1 MSGPLPADLVFREAA
16 LLSELVSEDQWRTAV
31 SEVKRNRKEA
41 GVAAPKTDAD
51 RTAICDEVA
60 IVLIRDEIITPYQA
74 TQLRA
79 GRTKL
84 TLGPYLITEF
94 LGQGGMGQVF
104 GGVHEIMGRRC
115 AIKVL
120 PLDKSDDL
128 ARESFHREIRLQATL
143 DCPYLVRAFDAG
155 REGSVHFLVTE
166 YVPGTDLR
174 RLVKESGRLSI
185 QQASSIIAQ
194 AAAGLAYAHE
204 HGVIHRDIKPANIM
218 VTPDGLAKVAD
229 VGLAAVMFVPDDD
242 PRAGKVVGTA
252 DYLAPEQI
260 RTPNDVGPQCD
271 IYSLGCTLYYA
282 ITGKVPF
289 PGGDSRSKC
298 KRHLSET
305 PWDPRKF
312 APELTEPYV
321 EIIADMMEKDLS
333 KRIQSA
339 AEVVRRL
346 SPWASI
352 HPDEGQA
359 WLAELGIN
367 LPDEKPRSR
376 KPDPSRAAGLE
387 ASSDSEE
394 LSWKSSSG
402 ASAGKP
408 TGNSDVLFDDYPASS
423 GALSS
428 ITSEAAPP
436 PPLPNQSGTRLIQ
449 EIAAAAGNSPPIP
462 PPIKEN
468 EARESQTNEAR
479 ANIGRRATVSRTTF
493 IFVVLAAALL
503 SGAAG
508 FALAVFLKL

>member
-1 MSGPLPADLVFREAA
+1 MSGPLPADLIFREAA
-16 LLSELVSEDQWRTAV
+16 LLSELVSEEQWRSAV
-31 SEVKRNRKEA
+31 SKVKRSRKEI
-41 GVAAPKTDAD
+41 GTPPPKSDAD
-51 RTAICDEVA
+51 REAICEEVA
-60 IVLIRDEIITPYQA
+60 NVLIQDQIITPYQA

-84 TLGPYLITEF
+84 TLGPYIVTEF

-128 ARESFHREIRLQATL
+128 ARESFQREIRLQATL

-174 RLVKESGRLSI
+174 RLVKDHGRLSI

-194 AAAGLAYAHE
+194 AAAGLAYAHDN
-204 HGVIHRDIKPANIM
+204 GVIHRDIKPANIM
-218 VTPDGLAKVAD
+218 VTPDGHAKVAD
-229 VGLAAVMFVPDDD
+229 VGLAAVMFVPDND

-260 RTPNDVGPQCD
+260 RTPDDVGPQCD

-298 KRHLSET
+298 KRHLHES

-352 HPDEGQA
+352 HPDEGEA
-359 WLAELGIN
+359 WLAELGIH

-376 KPDPSRAAGLE
+376 KPDPSRAVGL
-387 ASSDSEE
+387 ADVDDDDA
-394 LSWKSSSG
+394 SWKLSSG
-402 ASAGKP
+402 ASHQNQAG
-408 TGNSDVLFDDYPASS
+408 GSDVLHDEFPPSS
-423 GALSS
+423 GTLSGV
-428 ITSEAAPP
+428 TSEP
-436 PPLPNQSGTRLIQ
+436 PPLPNQSDTRLLEQ
-449 EIAAAAGNSPPIP
+449 IAAAGYPTPVP
-462 PPIKEN
+462 PPPPETPSTI
-468 EARESQTNEAR
+468 
-479 ANIGRRATVSRTTF
+479 RRATTVSLKTLLL
-493 IFVVLAAALL
+493 VVLFVALL
-503 SGAAG
+503 SGAGG
-508 FALAVFLKL
+508 FALAFFWTDEIRALS